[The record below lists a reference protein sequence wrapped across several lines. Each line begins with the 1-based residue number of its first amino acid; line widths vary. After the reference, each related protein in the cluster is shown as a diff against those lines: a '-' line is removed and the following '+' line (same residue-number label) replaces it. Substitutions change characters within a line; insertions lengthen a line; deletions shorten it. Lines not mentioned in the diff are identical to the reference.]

1 MWLVFGMG
9 FMGLLVGFLAGMT
22 SSTVVQPLMT
32 LLFAFVGGSIFVLL
46 SKLSKEDRNL
56 AGGMISSLSILCI
69 LGLAVGVHVS
79 RGQYLVPAALRS
91 KLVDECLS
99 NNPPPAC
106 FLRSS
111 AVSEANLIDADKRS
125 GKITPGEAYD
135 ALYKL
140 IKSQDSA
147 SGAR

>member
-1 MWLVFGMG
+1 MILISPLSALTIFTPFFEIRGHPLLEL
-9 FMGLLVGFLAGMT
+9 GLRAG
-22 SSTVVQPLMT
+22 PLP
-32 LLFAFVGGSIFVLL
+32 ASIGVYEEILRGIET
-46 SKLSKEDRNL
+46 K
-56 AGGMISSLSILCI
+56 MISSLSILCI

-91 KLVDECLS
+91 TLVDQCLS

-111 AVSEANLIDADKRS
+111 AVSEARLIDADKRS
-125 GKITPGEAYD
+125 GKMTPGEAYD

-140 IKSQDSA
+140 IKNQDSA
-147 SGAR
+147 PGGR